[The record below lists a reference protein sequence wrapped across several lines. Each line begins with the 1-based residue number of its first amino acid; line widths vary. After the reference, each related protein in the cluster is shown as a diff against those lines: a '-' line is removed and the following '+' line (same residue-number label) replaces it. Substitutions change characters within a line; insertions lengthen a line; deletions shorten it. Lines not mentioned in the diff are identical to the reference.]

1 MKKDVSFYGILNVK
15 MSSMTSSS
23 IYQSLVLIA
32 AVTSKPLLLYVR
44 AMDYNLGASLTK
56 INERRHEQAIY
67 YLCWTMI

>member
-44 AMDYNLGASLTK
+44 AMDYTLGASLTE